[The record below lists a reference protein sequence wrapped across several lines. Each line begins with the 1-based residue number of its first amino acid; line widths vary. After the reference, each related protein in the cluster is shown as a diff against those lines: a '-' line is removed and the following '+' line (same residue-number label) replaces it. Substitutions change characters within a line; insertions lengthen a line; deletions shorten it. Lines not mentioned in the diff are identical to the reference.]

1 MTRWKNVYDV
11 VVIGAGHAG
20 CEAALASARMGCR
33 TLLVTISLDSIAL
46 MPCNPAIGGVG
57 KGQLVREID
66 ALGGEMATCIDAT
79 GIQFR
84 VLNTSKGPAVHSSRA
99 QADKLKYRLRMKSVL
114 ENQENL
120 YIKQGQV
127 NHIQTED
134 DRVVGIVTEMGELIA
149 TQSLVVSTGTF
160 LNGLMHVGLDQRSG
174 GRVGEFPAR
183 NLSNFYKEYGFTI
196 ERLKTGTPARLHRK
210 SINFNE
216 LTEQP
221 GDLVPKPF
229 SFSNTKINIEQ
240 VPCHIT
246 YTNEKTH
253 EIIRAGLDRSPLY
266 CGVITGIGPRY
277 CPSIEDKVM
286 RFPDKNRHQIFLEPE
301 GPNTIEIYPNGISTS
316 LPVDVQEQFIH
327 TIQGLER
334 AEIIRPGYA
343 VEYDF
348 FPPTQLDPTLETKR
362 VNGLFHAGQIN
373 GTSGYEEA
381 AGQGLIAGINAALS
395 AQGKKKIRLSRSQA
409 YIGVMI
415 DDLVTNGTAEPYRMF
430 TSRAEY
436 RLVLRQDNADLRLR
450 DLGYEVGLVTD
461 EEYRAFSQ
469 KRDSIERGRKLLL
482 DLKVH
487 PNTETNRQLEAI
499 GVDPI
504 DNPQT
509 LAALLRRPGVTIHQV
524 KNFMDQDG
532 FSPEVLEQIQIQ
544 IKYDGYIE
552 RQNRSIDKFVKSEN
566 NKIPKDFNYNKLGGL
581 SNELL
586 EKLEKVQPE
595 SLGQASRISGIT
607 PAALSILM
615 IHLEQHRH
623 RNPPSA

>member
-1 MTRWKNVYDV
+1 
-11 VVIGAGHAG
+11 
-20 CEAALASARMGCR
+20 
-33 TLLVTISLDSIAL
+33 
-46 MPCNPAIGGVG
+46 
-57 KGQLVREID
+57 
-66 ALGGEMATCIDAT
+66 
-79 GIQFR
+79 
-84 VLNTSKGPAVHSSRA
+84 
-99 QADKLKYRLRMKSVL
+99 MKSIL

-127 NHIQTED
+127 NHIQTKN
-134 DRVVGIVTEMGELIA
+134 DRVIGIVTEMGEQIP
-149 TQSLVVSTGTF
+149 TQSVVVSTGTF
-160 LNGLMHVGLDQRSG
+160 LNGLMHVGLNQRSG

-196 ERLKTGTPARLHRK
+196 ERLKTGTPARIHRK
-210 SINFNE
+210 SINFKK

-221 GDLVPKPF
+221 GDPVPKPF
-229 SFSNTKINIEQ
+229 SFSNTTISIEQ

-246 YTNEKTH
+246 CTNEKTH

-286 RFPDKNRHQIFLEPE
+286 RFPDKNKHQIFLEPE

-316 LPVDVQEQFIH
+316 LPVDVQEKFIH
-327 TIQGLER
+327 TIKGLEQ

-395 AQGKKKIRLSRSQA
+395 AQGKKKIRLDRSQA

-415 DDLVTNGTAEPYRMF
+415 DDLVTNGTDEPYRMF

-436 RLVLRQDNADLRLR
+436 RLILRQDNADLRLR

-461 EEYRAFSQ
+461 EEYRVFTQ

-482 DLKVH
+482 GKQLL
-487 PNTETNRQLEAI
+487 PNTEINRQLETI

-504 DNPQT
+504 DNPQI
-509 LAALLRRPGVTIHQV
+509 LATLLRRPGVTIHQI

-544 IKYDGYIE
+544 IKYEGYIE
-552 RQNRSIDKFVKSEN
+552 RQNRSIDKFVKSES
-566 NKIPKDFNYNKLGGL
+566 NKIPKDFNYNRLGGL

-586 EKLEKVQPE
+586 QKLEKVQPE

-623 RNPPSA
+623 SRSEIN